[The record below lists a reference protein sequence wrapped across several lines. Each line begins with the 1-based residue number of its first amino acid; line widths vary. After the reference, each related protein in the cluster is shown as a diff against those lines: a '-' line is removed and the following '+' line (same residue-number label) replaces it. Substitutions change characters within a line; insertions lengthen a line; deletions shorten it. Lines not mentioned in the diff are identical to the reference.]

1 MRQVGSVVYFLTVFS
16 SIFKK
21 LPIIIH
27 PLVKEEKSFEGF
39 SIFSS
44 STHLVH
50 PSRMVLVEGY
60 PRNIHV

>member
-21 LPIIIH
+21 LPIKIH

-44 STHLVH
+44 GSHLVP
-50 PSRMVLVEGY
+50 PSGTV
-60 PRNIHV
+60 